1 MTTALFDFIASCL
14 LGFILN
20 LLVTSPSAIL
30 INLLLLPQKREL
42 YERKDENRLKTE
54 IIDNNIDN
62 NIIALKV
69 INRENSFETQENSIE
84 IIKINDQ
91 INNSVNNDKNEKQ
104 IHL

>member
-1 MTTALFDFIASCL
+1 
-14 LGFILN
+14 
-20 LLVTSPSAIL
+20 LVTSPSAIL

-91 INNSVNNDKNEKQ
+91 INNSINNDKYEKQ

>member
-1 MTTALFDFIASCL
+1 LTTAIFDFIASCL

-30 INLLLLPQKREL
+30 INALLLPQKREL
-42 YERKDENRLKTE
+42 YERKDENRFKRE
-54 IIDNNIDN
+54 INDNNIDN
-62 NIIALKV
+62 DIALKV
-69 INRENSFETQENSIE
+69 INQENGFETHKNSIE

-91 INNSVNNDKNEKQ
+91 INNSINNDKYEKQ

>member
-1 MTTALFDFIASCL
+1 
-14 LGFILN
+14 
-20 LLVTSPSAIL
+20 LVTSPSAIL

-42 YERKDENRLKTE
+42 YERKDENRFKTE

-69 INRENSFETQENSIE
+69 INQENSFETQKKSIE